1 MLQVLRRIAGC
12 KVVLFAVL
20 WTLLLLGI
28 PSFAQAGGDAQY
40 WNNRGTEYFKI
51 GKITEAID
59 SFKKSIALNPNSDV
73 PHGNLGLIYFQF
85 KAYNDALTEYQTASR
100 LNPGNSAYYF
110 KMGQLFFEKKSYT
123 KAILAF
129 EKALAIRPA
138 NDEANYYLSQIYT
151 LLNKPD
157 AALAELK
164 KAFKLKPNE
173 MKYHLAVGDIY
184 LKKGRLVEA
193 LSEFSRVRENPGST
207 PELKQKASQKLEL
220 IGKAIREKK
229 LRGILFVV
237 VIIFGG
243 ALLAW
248 ILHLMIHR
256 RQVQLELKA
265 LARAKMDTDTLNG
278 VANYALQQL
287 MILTQMSRGAVFLA
301 ENDFTLLRPYA
312 SAGIPSLQLGSLE
325 MAQAQLPEWFQ
336 RIGGQPFA
344 VASERMEAA
353 FNEVFPDSGNF
364 LEEMY
369 IKIGVPFISNN
380 KLYGIAY
387 IGCKKLSPRLA
398 RIFEKNLALIIQ
410 TMLEVAES
418 IENIRLYLLSV
429 TDELTQVYNK
439 RYFRESIKNMAQ
451 KASQTGSPFSLLLLD
466 IDNLSKI
473 NDTYGRLQG
482 DVVLKRFTG
491 KIKPILREN
500 LDSLSR
506 VGGEE
511 FAILL
516 PSMDIERT
524 VALAEEIR
532 RTVAEMQLPHPI
544 PSVTVSLGVANFP
557 AQAQT
562 PDELVSRADEALFVS
577 KNSGRNKVTISSG
590 MGVGKSPAFIGETL
604 REEETS
610 TSSTVKPWTIPARD
624 LMPPEQGNPP
634 SAPPEVIFGETPV
647 FQQNPAQSRPE
658 VSPQIISPWSAPRP
672 TGPDRE
678 LNLPVASWDRG
689 PAKTPAED
697 GTRTIPL
704 APGSPWAPSPQP
716 PAPPASTWGQQPQG
730 PQVIPITPPS
740 PWEQPQQAPTPTVAQ
755 SPLQPWGLP
764 GSGIPPPPP
773 PAPPLGT
780 KSPQKKPALP
790 VGWGPV
796 PSSHAASAPEEP
808 EKTIPSVSPWETA
821 ALQTRMEPLESPA
834 ISSSPH
840 IPLAPKAPL
849 IPSTQMSR
857 DPLTGYYSRDY
868 FDYTLGDELRKSYQ
882 DQKPCSVIFFSID
895 EIRKIRFDNPDTAQA
910 LITQVTEQI
919 GFFLKEGVDI
929 PACYGE
935 DEFAIILPRTSSS
948 IAFNLAEQIRET
960 VAIITY
966 GPANEHVSVSLGIS
980 TYPDQSSHPD
990 EITRQAHSALER
1002 AQTEGKNKTVLYTPP
1017 E

>member
-12 KVVLFAVL
+12 KVALFAIL
-20 WTLLLLGI
+20 WTLLLLGF

-59 SFKKSIALNPNSDV
+59 SFKKSISLNPNSDA
-73 PHGNLGLIYFQF
+73 PHGNLGLIYLQF
-85 KAYNDALTEYQTASR
+85 KAYNDALAEYQTASK
-100 LNPGNSAYYF
+100 LNPGNSVYHF
-110 KMGQLFFEKKSYT
+110 KMGQLYFEKKSYT
-123 KAILAF
+123 KAIPAF
-129 EKALAIRPA
+129 EKSLAIRPT

-151 LLNKPD
+151 LQNKPD

-173 MKYHLAVGDIY
+173 MKYHLAIGDIY
-184 LKKGRLVEA
+184 LKKGRFVEA
-193 LSEFSRVRENPGST
+193 LSEFSRVKEDPGSN
-207 PELKQKASQKLEL
+207 PELKARANKKIES
-220 IGKAIREKK
+220 IGKAIRDKK
-229 LRGILFVV
+229 LRGLLFVV

-248 ILHLMIHR
+248 VFHLMIHR

-287 MILTQMSRGAVFLA
+287 LILTQMSRGAVFFA

-312 SAGIPSLQLGSLE
+312 SAGIPSSQVGSLE
-325 MAQAQLPEWFQ
+325 MSQGQLPEWFQ

-364 LEEMY
+364 LEEMH
-369 IKIGVPFISNN
+369 IKIGIPFIRNN

-410 TMLEVAES
+410 TMLEVGES

-439 RYFRESIKNMAQ
+439 RYFRETAKNMAQ
-451 KASQTGSPFSLLLLD
+451 KALLTGSPFSLLLLD
-466 IDNLSKI
+466 IDNFSKI

-482 DVVLKRFTG
+482 DVVLKRLTG
-491 KIKPILREN
+491 RIKPILREN

-506 VGGEE
+506 FGGEE
-511 FAILL
+511 FGILL
-516 PSMDIERT
+516 PSVDIERT
-524 VALAEEIR
+524 IALAEEIC

-544 PSVTVSLGVANFP
+544 PSITVSLGVATFP
-557 AQAQT
+557 AHART
-562 PDELVSRADEALFVS
+562 PEELFARADEALFVS
-577 KNSGRNKVTISSG
+577 KNSGKNKVTISTG
-590 MGVGKSPAFIGETL
+590 MSAGKSPAFIGETL
-604 REEETS
+604 REEENAPS
-610 TSSTVKPWTIPARD
+610 NVKPWTIPTRD
-624 LMPPEQGNPP
+624 LMPPEQGSPV
-634 SAPPEVIFGETPV
+634 SAPPEVIFGEAPIP
-647 FQQNPAQSRPE
+647 QQIPAQPKPE
-658 VSPQIISPWSAPRP
+658 PSSQIISPWSAPRP
-672 TGPDRE
+672 AGPDRE
-678 LNLPVASWDRG
+678 LSLPVASWDLG
-689 PAKTPAED
+689 PAKKPAEEGN

-704 APGSPWAPSPQP
+704 APASPWEPPSPQSQT
-716 PAPPASTWGQQPQG
+716 PPASAWGQSQTAAPQP
-730 PQVIPITPPS
+730 IPITPPS
-740 PWEQPQQAPTPTVAQ
+740 PWEQPQQAPAPTVAQ
-755 SPLQPWGLP
+755 SPVQPWGLP

-780 KSPQKKPALP
+780 KNSQKKPALP

-796 PSSHAASAPEEP
+796 PSSPAASAPEEP
-808 EKTIPSVSPWETA
+808 AKAIPSVSPWETPA
-821 ALQTRMEPLESPA
+821 PQERIEPLEP
-834 ISSSPH
+834 IPVPSSPQ
-840 IPLAPKAPL
+840 IPAAPKAPL
-849 IPSTQMSR
+849 VPSMVA
-857 DPLTGYYSRDY
+857 GYCSRDY
-868 FDYTLGDELRKSYQ
+868 FERALGDELRKSYQ
-882 DQKPCSVIFFSID
+882 DQKPCSVIFFAID

-919 GFFLKEGVDI
+919 GFFLKEGADI
-929 PACYGE
+929 PACYEE
-935 DEFAIILPRTSSS
+935 DTFAIILPRTSSS

-960 VAIITY
+960 VAILTY
-966 GPANEHVSVSLGIS
+966 GPTDEHVSVSLGIS
-980 TYPDQSSHPD
+980 TYPDLSSNPD
-990 EITRQAHSALER
+990 EITRQAHSAMER
-1002 AQTEGKNKTVLYTPP
+1002 AQAEGKNKTVLYTP